1 MASWFILISAV
12 LFGISPILTKVAY
25 GYGVSPL
32 TVLAIRAAFA
42 AVCLWVGLFFAGRRV
57 RVSLSTL
64 ASLVMLGSTLLPLQ
78 VFAYFQAL
86 AYMPASSASI
96 LGYTYPLHVAW
107 MGWVFLRERVR
118 RFELFILAAIL
129 FGAVLV
135 ARQTLVLGELRGV
148 LAIGASTLSF
158 ALYLVIARRLLQDVH
173 PLMVMAVLLPV
184 SAAAFCGAALTQGQ
198 LRINIPPPALLATL
212 GSATLGGL
220 LGPLLQF
227 WGLRSTAAARTAMLG
242 MLEPV
247 VTVSLSILLLNDA
260 MTLLRGIGIAIVMSG
275 IVTLQ
280 LRRTE

>member
-1 MASWFILISAV
+1 MASWLILISAV
-12 LFGISPILTKVAY
+12 LFGISPILTKIAY

-32 TVLAIRAAFA
+32 TVLAVRTTFA
-42 AVCLWVGLFFAGRRV
+42 AICLWIGLLFSGRRV

-64 ASLVMLGSTLLPLQ
+64 AYLVVLGSTLLPFQ

-107 MGWVFLRERVR
+107 MGWLFLRERVR
-118 RFELFILAAIL
+118 CSELIILAAIL
-129 FGAVLV
+129 LGAVLV
-135 ARQTLVLGELRGV
+135 ARQTPVLGELRAL
-148 LAIGASTLSF
+148 LAIGTATLSF

-173 PLMVMAVLLPV
+173 PLTVMAVLLPV

-198 LRINIPPPALLATL
+198 LRINIPLPALLATL
-212 GSATLGGL
+212 GSAALAGL
-220 LGPLLQF
+220 VGPLLQF

-280 LRRTE
+280 LRRAE